1 MTISKT
7 RRKDLSLKDSIE
19 KMQMKI
25 MDTDIE
31 GCITGSSL
39 ADWDMDDPE
48 YTPDIDI
55 FTYSPY
61 AMVHAI
67 DVLEYKLGLVS
78 GGDEITTDAGERWK
92 ARKVRTSGRGNR
104 DLATCKFTD
113 GTVVVNVS
121 NRKYEKSAMD
131 VIARFDMSIVLQAYD
146 IPSGTL
152 IDIRDCQPKAD
163 IVDIIGSYG
172 GDPMVA
178 VPNPFRSFDGTT
190 WNAAKWLRQ
199 WDRVIKYWN
208 RGFDTLPMAR
218 FYRHMI
224 KEVIE
229 GGSLFKTEASK
240 QAYQEFVDEFQDLG
254 TKIDEWIKEKE

>member
-1 MTISKT
+1 M
-7 RRKDLSLKDSIE
+7 SIRE
-19 KMQMKI
+19 EIKAMQSRI
-25 MDTDIE
+25 METDID

-39 ADWDMDDPE
+39 ADWDMVDDDNA
-48 YTPDIDI
+48 PDIDI

-67 DVLEYKLGLVS
+67 DILEYRLGLQP
-78 GGDEITTDAGERWK
+78 GGDAITTDAGERWK
-92 ARKVRTSGRGNR
+92 ASKMRTDGRGSR

-113 GTVVVNVS
+113 GSIVVNVS

-152 IDIRDCQPKAD
+152 IDMRECRAKSDVA
-163 IVDIIGSYG
+163 DIIGFPG
-172 GDPMVA
+172 GDRNVA
-178 VPNPFRSFDGTT
+178 IPNPFRRFDGTT
-190 WNAAKWLRQ
+190 WNASKWLRQ

-208 RGFDTLPMAR
+208 RGFDTRPMAR

-224 KEVIE
+224 REVIE
-229 GGSLFKTEASK
+229 GGSFFKTETSK
-240 QAYQEFVDEFQDLG
+240 QAYQAFVDEFEDLSG
-254 TKIDEWIKEKE
+254 KIDEWIKEKE

>member
-1 MTISKT
+1 M
-7 RRKDLSLKDSIE
+7 SLRDDIDA
-19 KMQMKI
+19 MQMRI
-25 MDTDIE
+25 MDTDID

-39 ADWDMDDPE
+39 AENWDVDE
-48 YTPDIDI
+48 AEVKPDIDI

-67 DVLEYKLGLVS
+67 DVLEYKLGLVP
-78 GGDEITTDAGERWK
+78 GGDEVSSDKGEAWK
-92 ARKVRTSGRGNR
+92 AKKMRTSGRGFGR

-113 GTVVVNVS
+113 GTVTVNVS
-121 NRKYEKSAMD
+121 NRKGERSAMD

-146 IPSGTL
+146 IPSGSL
-152 IDIRDCQPKAD
+152 IDMRCVQPKAD
-163 IVDIIGSYG
+163 LVDVIKSTG

-190 WNAAKWLRQ
+190 WNASKWLRQ

-208 RGFDTLPMAR
+208 RGFDTRPMAR
-218 FYRHMI
+218 FYSNMI

-240 QAYQEFVDEFQDLG
+240 QAYQEFVDEYSELG

>member
-1 MTISKT
+1 M
-7 RRKDLSLKDSIE
+7 SLRESIE
-19 KMQMKI
+19 EMQRRI
-25 MDTDIE
+25 METDIE

-39 ADWDMDDPE
+39 SQNWDME
-48 YTPDIDI
+48 EAEVKPDIDI

-67 DVLEYKLGLVS
+67 DVIEYKLGLHS
-78 GGDEITTDAGERWK
+78 GGDEVTTDAGERWK
-92 ARKVRTSGRGNR
+92 AKKMRLNGRGGR

-146 IPSGTL
+146 IPSGSL
-152 IDIRDCQPKAD
+152 IDMRTVQPKAD
-163 IVDIIGSYG
+163 LVGVIKSTG

-190 WNAAKWLRQ
+190 WDAKKWLRQ

-208 RGFDTLPMAR
+208 RGFDTRPMAR
-218 FYRHMI
+218 FYSHMI
-224 KEVIE
+224 KEVID

-240 QAYQEFVDEFQDLG
+240 QAYQEFVDEFQELG
-254 TKIDEWIKEKE
+254 TKIDEWLEANE

>member
-1 MTISKT
+1 M
-7 RRKDLSLKDSIE
+7 SLRDDIDA
-19 KMQMKI
+19 MQMRI
-25 MDTDIE
+25 MDTDID

-39 ADWDMDDPE
+39 AENWDVDE
-48 YTPDIDI
+48 AEVKPDIDI

-67 DVLEYKLGLVS
+67 DVVEYKLGLAP
-78 GGDEITTDAGERWK
+78 GGDEVSSDKGEAWK
-92 ARKVRTSGRGNR
+92 AKKMRTSGRGFGR

-113 GTVVVNVS
+113 GNVVVNVS
-121 NRKYEKSAMD
+121 NRKGERSAMD

-146 IPSGTL
+146 IPSGSL
-152 IDIRDCQPKAD
+152 IDMRCVQPKAD
-163 IVDIIGSYG
+163 LVDVIKSKG
-172 GDPMVA
+172 GNPMVA
-178 VPNPFRSFDGTT
+178 VPNPFRSFDGAT
-190 WNAAKWLRQ
+190 WEAKKWLRQ

-218 FYRHMI
+218 FYSNMI
-224 KEVIE
+224 KEVID

-240 QAYQEFVDEFQDLG
+240 QAYQEFVDEFSELG

>member
-1 MTISKT
+1 M
-7 RRKDLSLKDSIE
+7 SLRDDID
-19 KMQMKI
+19 KMQMRI
-25 MDTDIE
+25 MDTDID

-39 ADWDMDDPE
+39 AENWDVDE
-48 YTPDIDI
+48 AEVKPDIDI

-67 DVLEYKLGLVS
+67 DVVEYKLGLVP
-78 GGDEITTDAGERWK
+78 GGDEVSSDKGEAWK
-92 ARKVRTSGRGNR
+92 AKKMRTSGRGFGR

-113 GTVVVNVS
+113 GNVVVNVS
-121 NRKYEKSAMD
+121 NRKGERSAMD

-146 IPSGTL
+146 IPSGSL
-152 IDIRDCQPKAD
+152 IDMRCVQPKAD
-163 IVDIIGSYG
+163 LVDVIKSKG

-178 VPNPFRSFDGTT
+178 VPNPFRSFDGAT
-190 WNAAKWLRQ
+190 WEAKKWLRQ

-208 RGFDTLPMAR
+208 RGFDTRPMAR
-218 FYRHMI
+218 FYSNMI
-224 KEVIE
+224 KEVID

-240 QAYQEFVDEFQDLG
+240 QAYQEFVDEFQELG

>member
-1 MTISKT
+1 M
-7 RRKDLSLKDSIE
+7 SLRDDID
-19 KMQMKI
+19 KMQMRI

-39 ADWDMDDPE
+39 AENWDVDE
-48 YTPDIDI
+48 AEIKPDIDI

-67 DVLEYKLGLVS
+67 DVVEYKLGLAP
-78 GGDEITTDAGERWK
+78 GGDEVSSDKGEAWK
-92 ARKVRTSGRGNR
+92 AKKMRTSGRGFGR

-113 GTVVVNVS
+113 GSVVVNVS
-121 NRKYEKSAMD
+121 NRKGERSAMD

-146 IPSGTL
+146 IPSGSL
-152 IDIRDCQPKAD
+152 IDMRCVQPKAD
-163 IVDIIGSYG
+163 LVDVIKSKG

-178 VPNPFRSFDGTT
+178 VPNPFRSFDGAT
-190 WNAAKWLRQ
+190 WEAKKWLRQ

-208 RGFDTLPMAR
+208 RGFDTRPMAR
-218 FYRHMI
+218 FYSNMI
-224 KEVIE
+224 KEVID

-240 QAYQEFVDEFQDLG
+240 QAYQEFVDEFQELG

>member
-1 MTISKT
+1 M
-7 RRKDLSLKDSIE
+7 SLRDDID
-19 KMQMKI
+19 KMQARI
-25 MDTDIE
+25 METDID

-39 ADWDMDDPE
+39 AEDWDVDE
-48 YTPDIDI
+48 AEVKPDIDI

-67 DVLEYKLGLVS
+67 DVVEYKLGLAP
-78 GGDEITTDAGERWK
+78 GGDEVSSDKGEAWK
-92 ARKVRTSGRGNR
+92 AKKMRTSGRGFGR

-113 GTVVVNVS
+113 GSVVVNVS
-121 NRKYEKSAMD
+121 NRKGERSAMD

-146 IPSGTL
+146 IPSGSL
-152 IDIRDCQPKAD
+152 IDMRCVQPKAD
-163 IVDIIGSYG
+163 LVDVIKSKG

-178 VPNPFRSFDGTT
+178 VPNPFRSFDGAT
-190 WNAAKWLRQ
+190 WEAKKWLRQ

-208 RGFDTLPMAR
+208 RGFDTRPMAR
-218 FYRHMI
+218 FYSNMI
-224 KEVIE
+224 KEVID

-240 QAYQEFVDEFQDLG
+240 QAYQEFVDEFQELG

>member
-1 MTISKT
+1 M
-7 RRKDLSLKDSIE
+7 SLRDDID
-19 KMQMKI
+19 KMQMRI
-25 MDTDIE
+25 METDID

-39 ADWDMDDPE
+39 AENWDVDE
-48 YTPDIDI
+48 AEVKPDIDI

-67 DVLEYKLGLVS
+67 DVIEYKLGLVP
-78 GGDEITTDAGERWK
+78 GGDETSSDKGEAWK
-92 ARKVRTSGRGNR
+92 AKKMRTLGRGFGR

-113 GTVVVNVS
+113 GNVVVNVS
-121 NRKYEKSAMD
+121 NRKGERSAMD

-146 IPSGTL
+146 IPSGSL
-152 IDIRDCQPKAD
+152 IDMRCVQPKAD
-163 IVDIIGSYG
+163 LVDIIKSTG

-178 VPNPFRSFDGTT
+178 VPNPFRSFDGAT
-190 WNAAKWLRQ
+190 WEAKKWLRQ

-218 FYRHMI
+218 FYSNMI
-224 KEVIE
+224 KEVID

-240 QAYQEFVDEFQDLG
+240 QAYQEFVDEFAELG

>member
-1 MTISKT
+1 M
-7 RRKDLSLKDSIE
+7 SLRDDIDA
-19 KMQMKI
+19 MQMRI
-25 MDTDIE
+25 MDTDID

-39 ADWDMDDPE
+39 AENWDVDE
-48 YTPDIDI
+48 AEVKPDIDI

-67 DVLEYKLGLVS
+67 DVLEYKLGLAP
-78 GGDEITTDAGERWK
+78 GGDEVSSDKGEAWK
-92 ARKVRTSGRGNR
+92 AKKMRTSGRGFGR

-113 GTVVVNVS
+113 GTVTVNVS
-121 NRKYEKSAMD
+121 NRKGERSAMD

-146 IPSGTL
+146 IPSGSL
-152 IDIRDCQPKAD
+152 IDMRCVQPKAD
-163 IVDIIGSYG
+163 LVDVIKSTG

-190 WNAAKWLRQ
+190 WNASKWLRQ

-208 RGFDTLPMAR
+208 RGFDTRPMAR
-218 FYRHMI
+218 FYSNMI
-224 KEVIE
+224 KEVIG

-240 QAYQEFVDEFQDLG
+240 QAYQEFVDEYSELG

>member
-1 MTISKT
+1 M
-7 RRKDLSLKDSIE
+7 SLRDDIDA
-19 KMQMKI
+19 MQMRI
-25 MDTDIE
+25 MDTDID

-39 ADWDMDDPE
+39 AENWDVDE
-48 YTPDIDI
+48 AEVKPDIDI

-67 DVLEYKLGLVS
+67 DVLEYKLGLVP
-78 GGDEITTDAGERWK
+78 GGDEVSSDKGEAWK
-92 ARKVRTSGRGNR
+92 AKKMRTSGRGFGR

-113 GTVVVNVS
+113 GTVTVNVS
-121 NRKYEKSAMD
+121 NRKGERSAMD

-146 IPSGTL
+146 IPSGSL
-152 IDIRDCQPKAD
+152 IDMRCVQPKAD
-163 IVDIIGSYG
+163 LVDIIKSTG

-178 VPNPFRSFDGTT
+178 VPNPFRSFDGAT
-190 WNAAKWLRQ
+190 WEAKKWLRQ

-208 RGFDTLPMAR
+208 RGFDTRPMAR
-218 FYRHMI
+218 FYSNMI

-240 QAYQEFVDEFQDLG
+240 QAYQEFVDEYSELG

>member
-1 MTISKT
+1 M
-7 RRKDLSLKDSIE
+7 SLKADIDAMT
-19 KMQMKI
+19 KLI
-25 MDTDIE
+25 MDTDID

-39 ADWDMDDPE
+39 ADWDMDDADAR
-48 YTPDIDI
+48 PDIDI

-61 AMVHAI
+61 SMVHAI
-67 DVLEYKLGLVS
+67 DVLEYKLGLAS

-92 ARKVRTSGRGNR
+92 AKKMRTSGRGDR

-113 GTVVVNVS
+113 GNITVNVS
-121 NRKYEKSAMD
+121 NRRGERSAMD

-146 IPSGTL
+146 IPSGSL
-152 IDIRDCQPKAD
+152 IDMRRAHASANLAD
-163 IVDIIGSYG
+163 IIRFDG

-208 RGFDTLPMAR
+208 RGFDTRPMAR
-218 FYRHMI
+218 FYSYMI
-224 KEVIE
+224 KEVID
-229 GGSLFKTEASK
+229 GGSMFKTERSK
-240 QAYQEFVDEFQDLG
+240 EAYDAFVKEFKELG
-254 TKIDEWIKEKE
+254 VKIDKWIEENE

>member
-1 MTISKT
+1 M
-7 RRKDLSLKDSIE
+7 SLRDDIDA
-19 KMQMKI
+19 MQMRI
-25 MDTDIE
+25 MDTDID

-39 ADWDMDDPE
+39 AENWDVDE
-48 YTPDIDI
+48 AEVKPDIDI

-67 DVLEYKLGLVS
+67 DVLEYKLGLAP
-78 GGDEITTDAGERWK
+78 GGDEVSSDKGEAWK
-92 ARKVRTSGRGNR
+92 AKKMRTSGRGFGR

-113 GTVVVNVS
+113 GTVTVNVS
-121 NRKYEKSAMD
+121 NRKGERSAMD

-146 IPSGTL
+146 IPSGSL
-152 IDIRDCQPKAD
+152 IDMRCVQPKAD
-163 IVDIIGSYG
+163 LVDIIKSTG

-178 VPNPFRSFDGTT
+178 VPNPFRSFDGAT
-190 WNAAKWLRQ
+190 WEAKKWLRQ

-208 RGFDTLPMAR
+208 RGFDTRPMAR
-218 FYRHMI
+218 FYSNMI

-240 QAYQEFVDEFQDLG
+240 QAYQEFVDEYSELG
-254 TKIDEWIKEKE
+254 TKIDEWIKENE

>member
-1 MTISKT
+1 M
-7 RRKDLSLKDSIE
+7 SLRDDIDA
-19 KMQMKI
+19 MQMRI
-25 MDTDIE
+25 MDTDID

-39 ADWDMDDPE
+39 AENWDVDE
-48 YTPDIDI
+48 AEVKPDIDI

-67 DVLEYKLGLVS
+67 DVVEYKLGLVP
-78 GGDEITTDAGERWK
+78 GGDEVSSDKGEAWK
-92 ARKVRTSGRGNR
+92 AKKMRTSGRGFGR

-113 GTVVVNVS
+113 GNVVVNVS
-121 NRKYEKSAMD
+121 NRKGERSAMD

-146 IPSGTL
+146 IPSGSL
-152 IDIRDCQPKAD
+152 IDMRCVQPKAD
-163 IVDIIGSYG
+163 LVDVIKSKG

-178 VPNPFRSFDGTT
+178 VPNPFRSFDGAT
-190 WNAAKWLRQ
+190 WEAKKWLRQ

-208 RGFDTLPMAR
+208 RGFDTRPMAR
-218 FYRHMI
+218 FYSNMI
-224 KEVIE
+224 KEVID

-240 QAYQEFVDEFQDLG
+240 QAYQEFVDEFQELG

>member
-1 MTISKT
+1 M
-7 RRKDLSLKDSIE
+7 SLRESIE
-19 KMQMKI
+19 EMQRRI
-25 MDTDIE
+25 MGTDIE

-39 ADWDMDDPE
+39 SQDWDMEDAE
-48 YTPDIDI
+48 VKPDIDI

-67 DVLEYKLGLVS
+67 DVLEYKLGLHS
-78 GGDEITTDAGERWK
+78 GGDEVTTDTGERWK
-92 ARKVRTSGRGNR
+92 ARKMRTSGRGGR

-146 IPSGTL
+146 IPSGSL
-152 IDIRDCQPKAD
+152 LDMRDVQPKAD
-163 IVDIIGSYG
+163 LVDIIKSTG

-190 WNAAKWLRQ
+190 WNASKWLRQ

-208 RGFDTLPMAR
+208 RGFDTRPMAR
-218 FYRHMI
+218 FYSHMI
-224 KEVIE
+224 KEVID

-240 QAYQEFVDEFQDLG
+240 QAYQEFVNEFQELG
-254 TKIDEWIKEKE
+254 TKIDEWLEASE